1 MKDLF
6 AILPTRKP
14 DVIKVNVSSSFMAR
28 ARCKECGKGPDYYY
42 ATMKPFMWKE
52 VKHFLL
58 FSVFTKD
65 WFAKK
70 PGWYKE
76 FEPRYFTKIGD
87 FSKRLE
93 DKSYNP
99 IVHRTKGADINDRY
113 NVVEYVGCK
122 CGATVWGF
130 NILSAQKRPE
140 ITNRKGR
147 YKYPQKF
154 SY

>member
-1 MKDLF
+1 MKF
-6 AILPTRKP
+6 PAITLPPKTEVVK
-14 DVIKVNVSSSFMAR
+14 INISESFMAR
-28 ARCKECGKGPDYYY
+28 ARCKSCGKGPDYYY
-42 ATMKPFMWKE
+42 ATMKPFMWKD
-52 VKHFLL
+52 VKYFLV
-58 FSVFTKD
+58 FSSITRD
-65 WFAKK
+65 WFAKNFNWFK
-70 PGWYKE
+70 A
-76 FEPRYFTKIGD
+76 FEPKHFTKIGD

-99 IVHRTKGADINDRY
+99 ITHRTKGADINDRY
-113 NVVEYVGCK
+113 NVVEYVGCS

-130 NILSAQKRPE
+130 NNVSVQKRPE